1 MRLRRVRS
9 PLWRSDAPDRALPT
23 AADPARSTRIASSV
37 RARREVSY
45 RRTVEHGTCLLDDAD
60 PPFVQIADRLTDG
73 RPYPAACRRFAL
85 DAYFPVLFRHR
96 LPRPLHPCLRI
107 ARRIMRI
114 DLDELRWIAKRL
126 FRIIRFSDRREI
138 EQASDFRGIEVC
150 RMKSVGIVFAH
161 GRSMSMKRE
170 GWIVLLRLLLTF
182 LLFLGVH
189 RLSERFAVGASS
201 HFADAIAA
209 VSAALLGE
217 FFYRSFSNRRR
228 THDGA

>member
-1 MRLRRVRS
+1 
-9 PLWRSDAPDRALPT
+9 
-23 AADPARSTRIASSV
+23 
-37 RARREVSY
+37 
-45 RRTVEHGTCLLDDAD
+45 
-60 PPFVQIADRLTDG
+60 
-73 RPYPAACRRFAL
+73 
-85 DAYFPVLFRHR
+85 
-96 LPRPLHPCLRI
+96 
-107 ARRIMRI
+107 MRI

-138 EQASDFRGIEVC
+138 EQASDFRRIEVC
-150 RMKSVGIVFAH
+150 RMKSVGIVFAL
-161 GRSMSMKRE
+161 GWSMSMKRE

-189 RLSERFAVGASS
+189 RLLERFAVGASS